1 MPALVTQRKAT
12 DEELECLANMLRDA
26 PTSYQRF
33 KQGVENAVVLW
44 AVTSLCF
51 VVIWSVI
58 AWVAGKVADVHWG
71 LSSPVG
77 VWAVIVVIPLCGI
90 YAAIYSVRWVR
101 AWKDYRPLIQADLS
115 AGTVLEE
122 RYAFTAAKRFQ
133 EPEHGGLI
141 YFLNTV
147 QGKVFT
153 MFDAESQ
160 DLGIYEQDPL
170 TSSFRPMSE
179 LVLVRSPHTGF
190 VISKTFSGAPLELDP
205 ALELEADPKDWPE
218 FEAYCHIAWA
228 DLESRLGS
236 RGTTPFGGAAPS

>member
-12 DEELECLANMLRDA
+12 DEELDCLANMLRDA

-58 AWVAGKVADVHWG
+58 AWVAGKAADVHWG

-90 YAAIYSVRWVR
+90 YAAISSVRWVR
-101 AWKDYRPLIQADLS
+101 AWKDHRPLIQADLT
-115 AGTVLEE
+115 AGKVLEE

-141 YFLNTV
+141 YFLHTAE
-147 QGKVFT
+147 GKVFT

-170 TSSFRPMSE
+170 TSSFCPMSE
-179 LVLVRSPHTGF
+179 LVLVRAPSTGF
-190 VISKTFSGAPLELDP
+190 VIGTTFSGAPLEPGDP
-205 ALELEADPKDWPE
+205 IEIYADPKDWPE
-218 FEAYCHIAWA
+218 SETYCDIPWA

-236 RGTTPFGGAAPS
+236 DGTTLPAGAAPS